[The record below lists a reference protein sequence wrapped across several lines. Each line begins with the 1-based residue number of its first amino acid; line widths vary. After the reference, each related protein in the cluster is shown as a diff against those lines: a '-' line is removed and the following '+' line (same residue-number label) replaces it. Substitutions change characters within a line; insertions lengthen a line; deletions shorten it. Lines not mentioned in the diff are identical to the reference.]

1 VLPIAAKLAKPGE
14 PAAFNL
20 AVDFLTCSEICV
32 PVSARLTLDLP
43 AGPAGDSSFAAEI
56 AHYRTRVPGDGS
68 QSGLSI
74 ESVAEGGTKE
84 RPYLEISARARE
96 PLEAP
101 DVFVEGPPTLRFG
114 VPEVMLGEGG
124 HLAQLSVPVDAA
136 GGADISLRGAQ
147 VTITLIDGARAAE
160 KTETVAAGLPLPEA
174 AVTEARVPYFLG
186 IIAVALLGGL
196 ILNLMP
202 CVLPV
207 LSLKLLSVV
216 SAGGRESRDVRI
228 GFLASA
234 TGIVASFLLLAGAAI
249 GFREAGYLVGWGVQ
263 FQHPGFLIL
272 MVLLLAFFACNLWG
286 LFELRLPGWLSDAAV
301 RRGGQGLAGNFAT
314 GAFATLLATPCS
326 APFLGTAVGFALSR
340 GAFEIVAVFAAL
352 GLGMS
357 IPYLAVAA
365 FPRLAGLL
373 PRPGAW
379 MIWLKKI
386 LALAL
391 AGTALWLVSVLA
403 AQASN
408 AAAISVAALAAV
420 IAAVFALT
428 RNRES
433 LYLVRTGAIAALALF
448 AFLVPALVPA
458 GGGRPAAPQGY
469 WKGFDAAAIPS
480 LVATGHVVM
489 VDVTADW
496 CLTCKVNEKLVLN
509 DPAVSALLAR
519 DPVVAM
525 RADWTRRDDTI
536 ARYLRLFGRY
546 GIPFNAVYGPGA
558 PGGIALPE
566 ILTRD
571 SVRGALEK
579 AGSGPGRPDTA
590 KDDLRV
596 QERGTK
602 G

>member
-1 VLPIAAKLAKPGE
+1 
-14 PAAFNL
+14 
-20 AVDFLTCSEICV
+20 
-32 PVSARLTLDLP
+32 
-43 AGPAGDSSFAAEI
+43 
-56 AHYRTRVPGDGS
+56 
-68 QSGLSI
+68 
-74 ESVAEGGTKE
+74 
-84 RPYLEISARARE
+84 
-96 PLEAP
+96 
-101 DVFVEGPPTLRFG
+101 
-114 VPEVMLGEGG
+114 
-124 HLAQLSVPVDAA
+124 
-136 GGADISLRGAQ
+136 
-147 VTITLIDGARAAE
+147 
-160 KTETVAAGLPLPEA
+160 
-174 AVTEARVPYFLG
+174 
-186 IIAVALLGGL
+186 
-196 ILNLMP
+196 
-202 CVLPV
+202 
-207 LSLKLLSVV
+207 
-216 SAGGRESRDVRI
+216 
-228 GFLASA
+228 
-234 TGIVASFLLLAGAAI
+234 
-249 GFREAGYLVGWGVQ
+249 
-263 FQHPGFLIL
+263 
-272 MVLLLAFFACNLWG
+272 
-286 LFELRLPGWLSDAAV
+286 
-301 RRGGQGLAGNFAT
+301 
-314 GAFATLLATPCS
+314 LLATPCS

-403 AQASN
+403 AQVSSP
-408 AAAISVAALAAV
+408 AAISVAALAAL

-433 LYLVRTGAIAALALF
+433 LYPVRTGVIAALALF
-448 AFLVPALVPA
+448 AFLVPVLVPA
-458 GGGRPAAPQGY
+458 AGGRPAAPQGY
-469 WKGFDAAAIPS
+469 WKRFDAAAIPS

-571 SVRGALEK
+571 AVRSALEK

-596 QERGTK
+596 PERGTK